1 MAKNRSN
8 RPCRIEDE
16 LYLKLKFLA
25 QQENRSFNNYIEN
38 LFIEIVKNYE
48 DKHGEIKVNTDE
60 LYE

>member
-25 QQENRSFNNYIEN
+25 QQENRSFNNYVEN

>member
-38 LFIEIVKNYE
+38 LFIEVVKLYE
-48 DKHGEIKVNTDE
+48 QQHGEIKVNSDD

>member
-38 LFIEIVKNYE
+38 LFIEVVKNYE
-48 DKHGEIKVNTDE
+48 DKHGEIKVDTDA